1 MGGACGAGCWCA
13 ENPSGP
19 LHKQMAPGGRGG
31 ALEVPGGWPRARQR
45 GPAGRGCRETQAR
58 TPWGLGTEQRSLDP
72 ALPSRSRHPAGDFP
86 PLRLHIASGGE
97 LTTQGK
103 FFLHLLKTPP
113 WTRPLGG
120 STC

>member
-1 MGGACGAGCWCA
+1 MWSRMLVCGKPIWPAA
-13 ENPSGP
+13 QADGP
-19 LHKQMAPGGRGG
+19 GRAGG
-31 ALEVPGGWPRARQR
+31 ALEVPGEWPRARQR

-72 ALPSRSRHPAGDFP
+72 ALPSRSRRPAGDFLP
-86 PLRLHIASGGE
+86 RRLHIASGGE